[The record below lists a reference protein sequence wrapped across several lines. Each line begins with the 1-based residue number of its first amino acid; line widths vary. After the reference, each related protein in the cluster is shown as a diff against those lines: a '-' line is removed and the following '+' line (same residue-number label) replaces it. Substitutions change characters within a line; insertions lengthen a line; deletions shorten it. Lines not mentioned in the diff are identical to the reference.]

1 MVLIPQAEWE
11 KVSST
16 LEEVKVLLADKV
28 KQEVNN
34 QWMFS
39 DEARKMLGVSQ
50 KTWQTYRDKRIIPFA
65 QVGRKIYVK
74 RADVESFMQNHFI
87 SKRVRTTL
95 LTKRLWKTT
104 LKV

>member
-50 KTWQTYRDKRIIPFA
+50 KTWQTYRDKRIIPFS

-74 RADVESFMQNHFI
+74 RTDVESFMEKHFI
-87 SKRVRTTL
+87 SKRV
-95 LTKRLWKTT
+95 
-104 LKV
+104 